1 MNVAY
6 NIMNKTQVKGDAF
19 GKKLNSSVLSL
30 LNIGA
35 SDSLETTEELM
46 MMTGSL

>member
-1 MNVAY
+1 MTIAY
-6 NIMNKTQVKGDAF
+6 NIMKKTQVKGDAI
-19 GKKLNSSVLSL
+19 GTKLNSSVLSL
-30 LNIGA
+30 INIGA